1 MDRFL
6 PWQWIL
12 HHDFPVLA
20 KVSDLCFLVKG
31 PQWMVLIQCRDTRS
45 SEPQVRCE
53 CYINCAVFKEILC
66 DPEGGDQP
74 SQDRARAEGL
84 RVIIIM

>member
-1 MDRFL
+1 
-6 PWQWIL
+6 
-12 HHDFPVLA
+12 
-20 KVSDLCFLVKG
+20 
-31 PQWMVLIQCRDTRS
+31 MVLIQCRDTRS